1 MHKNYQAFL
10 LRIQRRSEQAS
21 WHASLE
27 DAHSHQLAR
36 FKTIQ
41 ELLDYLS
48 QTFVEEKTI
57 QGFNLENEQ
66 EY

>member
-10 LRIQRRSEQAS
+10 LRFQRHSEQSS
-21 WHASLE
+21 WYVSLE
-27 DAHSHQLAR
+27 DAHSNQVVR

-48 QTFVEEKTI
+48 QTFNEEESL
-57 QGFNLENEQ
+57 QVFNLENK
-66 EY
+66 